1 MKTLALMHTTP
12 VTVAAMKALAAE
24 KAPDVRVINIL
35 DDSLLPDVMRAGHP
49 TGEVQNRLHAYARSA
64 VEAGADALMCCCSS
78 VGDVVEALRG
88 DLPVPFLRIDE
99 PMAGEAVRLGE
110 RISVIAT
117 VGTTLEPTASLIE
130 RAAGR
135 TGKGVQVERVLVE
148 GAYDALVAG
157 RPEEH
162 DALVTAAL
170 RGLLDRSDVVV
181 LAQASMARLLPS
193 LGETRTPVLSSPES
207 GLARALEVLR

>member
-1 MKTLALMHTTP
+1 MKTLALLHTTP
-12 VTVAAMKALAAE
+12 VTVAAMKALAAQ
-24 KAPDVRVINIL
+24 KAPGVRVINIL

-49 TGEVQNRLHAYARSA
+49 TEEVQNRLRAYARSA
-64 VEAGADALMCCCSS
+64 VDAGADAVMCCCSS
-78 VGDVVEALRG
+78 VGDVVETLRD
-88 DLPVPFLRIDE
+88 DLPMPFLRIDE
-99 PMAGEAVRLGE
+99 PMAEQAVSLGE

-130 RAAGR
+130 RAAR
-135 TGKGVQVERVLVE
+135 KVGKKVQVERVLVE

-157 RPEEH
+157 RAEEH
-162 DALVTAAL
+162 DARVTGAL

-181 LAQASMARLLPS
+181 LAQASMARLLPG
-193 LGETRTPVLSSPES
+193 LGEPPIPILSSPES